1 MNKEKQTKILYS
13 VFIILTLFVV
23 SCNSCNSNKPKA
35 IIMIEKA
42 AEKVKPITL
51 TYLRLEQDLKAL
63 KKGRDSTN
71 INLLKKRYGKFLDIY
86 FMRIINISKP
96 NDIKLNFFLNQFYLF
111 IQIFDRIHEIICQTN
126 LINHIEHID
135 RCFFYKM

>member
-1 MNKEKQTKILYS
+1 
-13 VFIILTLFVV
+13 
-23 SCNSCNSNKPKA
+23 
-35 IIMIEKA
+35 MIEKA